1 MIHEFTT
8 VGSGKPLIYFPQK
21 PLVVIHQAFYSLNNE
36 RFAGTSLLRS
46 QAAKLGLQIGVKR
59 YVHGY

>member
-1 MIHEFTT
+1 MIHKFTT
-8 VGSGKPLIYFPQK
+8 VGSSKPLIHFPQK

-36 RFAGTSLLRS
+36 RFAGATLLRS

-59 YVHGY
+59 YVHAS